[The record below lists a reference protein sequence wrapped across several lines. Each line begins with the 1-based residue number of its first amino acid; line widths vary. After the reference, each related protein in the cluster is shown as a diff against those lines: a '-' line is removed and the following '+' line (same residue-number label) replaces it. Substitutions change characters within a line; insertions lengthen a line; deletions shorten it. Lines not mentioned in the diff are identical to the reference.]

1 MRHVAEIPGYT
12 YGSEDSAR
20 SPVTLAELDKLKATV
35 MFTEDDAAAL
45 RMAGEVLEDHVGDV
59 LDAWYDF
66 VSSTPHLAALFS
78 TPSGEPIEHYLDR
91 VKSRFEQWVL
101 DTCRRPFDQEWLD
114 YQEEIALRHTHEK
127 KNVTDDAASVDNI
140 SLRYIIAFIYPI
152 TFTMRQ
158 FLARKGHSSDD
169 VENMHN
175 AWFKAVTL
183 TAVLWSRPYVR
194 GDDW

>member
-1 MRHVAEIPGYT
+1 MPTEIPGYT
-12 YGSEDSAR
+12 YGTDDSAR
-20 SPVTLAELDKLKATV
+20 SPVTSEELDKLKATV
-35 MFTEDDAAAL
+35 MFTEDDAEAL
-45 RMAGEVLEDHVGDV
+45 RMAGDVLEDQVGNI

-66 VSSTPHLAALFS
+66 VSSTPHLAAFFS
-78 TPSGEPIEHYLDR
+78 TPSGEPIQHYLDR

-152 TFTMRQ
+152 TATMRN
-158 FLARKGHSSDD
+158 FLANKGHSEDE
-169 VENMHN
+169 VEKMHD

-194 GDDW
+194 GEDW